1 MMRILLFSGLLVFT
15 LSGLSCDKGTDVVPG
30 FDMLYLEN
38 FIIPV
43 GISQF
48 EVHHFQFENV
58 SSRYQQ
64 YLDQHKK
71 TNAEITGIVTGKA
84 AITGI
89 FGDADLDFIDQV
101 SIRVYD
107 PADPNDYVEIA
118 YRYPVPLDPG
128 NNLPII
134 PSLADAKRFLSQSR
148 FSIDVVIWLRK
159 PTTQESEVRL
169 NLEMKATL

>member
-1 MMRILLFSGLLVFT
+1 MVRILIFSAIVLT
-15 LSGLSCDKGTDVVPG
+15 GLSCNKGPEISPG
-30 FDMLYLEN
+30 FDMLYQQN

-58 SSRYQQ
+58 PSRYQQ

-71 TNAEITGIVTGKA
+71 TDAEITSIITSKA

-89 FGDADLDFIDQV
+89 FGDANLDFIDQV
-101 SIRVYD
+101 SIRVYEQST
-107 PADPNDYVEIA
+107 PNDFVEIA
-118 YRYPVPLDPG
+118 YRFPVPLDPG

-134 PSLADAKRFLSQSR
+134 PSLADSKRFLSSSR
-148 FSIDVVIWLRK
+148 FAIDVVIWLRR
-159 PTTQESEVRL
+159 PTTEESEVRL
-169 NLEMKATL
+169 DLQMMATL